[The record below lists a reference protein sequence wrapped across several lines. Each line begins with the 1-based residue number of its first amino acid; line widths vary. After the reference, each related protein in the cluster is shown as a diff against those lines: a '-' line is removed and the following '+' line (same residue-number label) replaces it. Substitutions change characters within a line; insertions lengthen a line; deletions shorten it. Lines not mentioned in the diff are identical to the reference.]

1 MAANPIKQKLLADIE
16 QAGGWEQVLKR
27 VASGES
33 QTSIAASFGVTQG
46 FLSRVIHLDAE
57 RVRAFREAKRL
68 WAITLVERT
77 GELVHNVKESRDSI
91 AKVRE
96 VAAHN
101 RWEAGK
107 WDRELFGEDK
117 GDVNVNVL
125 NIGALHVEAL
135 RHRMIEATPPLAEEL
150 QRGSADAAVTIGDAI
165 TAEPLALPAP
175 VAGEPLAR
183 ASLGTVPRRAVG
195 IATGAAADQRL
206 TFSEEHLSQFEPID
220 SPSRLSATAISS
232 GRAGPGSCPAF
243 CIHPSCSFT
252 STQRIKPLRPQL
264 SHVPLSM

>member
-1 MAANPIKQKLLADIE
+1 M
-16 QAGGWEQVLKR
+16 
-27 VASGES
+27 
-33 QTSIAASFGVTQG
+33 
-46 FLSRVIHLDAE
+46 
-57 RVRAFREAKRL
+57 
-68 WAITLVERT
+68 
-77 GELVHNVKESRDSI
+77 HNVKESRDSI

-175 VAGEPLAR
+175 VAGEPVAASKGVTWDGTTAR
-183 ASLGTVPRRAVG
+183 CWDCDR
-195 IATGAAADQRL
+195 
-206 TFSEEHLSQFEPID
+206 
-220 SPSRLSATAISS
+220 SRSGSA
-232 GRAGPGSCPAF
+232 PDLF
-243 CIHPSCSFT
+243 
-252 STQRIKPLRPQL
+252 
-264 SHVPLSM
+264 